1 MGYSHLVAFDHVLG
15 ADPPHR
21 PGWRGYTHR
30 QMFHEP
36 FVLFGYL
43 AALTHLEFVPAVIIL
58 PQRQTALVA
67 KQAAEVDVL
76 TGGKF
81 RLGVGIGWN
90 AVEYEGLGTDFRNR
104 SRRFEEQID
113 LLRKLWPTPVLT
125 YEGRYHH

>member
-30 QMFHEP
+30 QMFHDP

-58 PQRQTALVA
+58 PQPQTALVA
-67 KQAAEVDVL
+67 TQAAEVDVL
-76 TGGKF
+76 TAGKLRLWIAGGWK
-81 RLGVGIGWN
+81 R
-90 AVEYEGLGTDFRNR
+90 VEHADVEMNLKPAG
-104 SRRFEEQID
+104 
-113 LLRKLWPTPVLT
+113 
-125 YEGRYHH
+125 